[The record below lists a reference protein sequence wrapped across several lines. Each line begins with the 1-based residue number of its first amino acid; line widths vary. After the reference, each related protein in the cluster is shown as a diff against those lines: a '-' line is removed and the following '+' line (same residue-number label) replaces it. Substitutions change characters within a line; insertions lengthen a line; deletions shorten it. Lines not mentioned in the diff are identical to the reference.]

1 MSKATSGGGITSNK
15 LVRPSVRTGSPS
27 KASSPAAAAQIGAST
42 FFKKQQVESGRAGS
56 NVRLGNEVALN
67 VGKGGPGT
75 GRTVMRS
82 GSQGT
87 HGSVNPGHAPARRDI
102 LSEYG
107 PDILGRK

>member
-1 MSKATSGGGITSNK
+1 
-15 LVRPSVRTGSPS
+15 
-27 KASSPAAAAQIGAST
+27 
-42 FFKKQQVESGRAGS
+42 
-56 NVRLGNEVALN
+56 VALN